1 MASLER
7 SDGEELWLWR
17 DDGSCGCGI
26 CKLGDGFW
34 GGKERMEDDRRGWK
48 MTERDMA
55 WIFLVD
61 GRVAGP
67 HVYVSRVLNFD

>member
-26 CKLGDGFW
+26 CKLGEGSG
-34 GGKERMEDDRRGWK
+34 GGKERMEDDRERHGLDWFLWMEEWQDRSLFRG
-48 MTERDMA
+48 
-55 WIFLVD
+55 F
-61 GRVAGP
+61 
-67 HVYVSRVLNFD
+67 

>member
-26 CKLGDGFW
+26 CKLGEGFW
-34 GGKERMEDDRRGWK
+34 GGKERMEDDRQRHGL
-48 MTERDMA
+48 D
-55 WIFLVD
+55 FLVD
-61 GRVAGP
+61 GRVAGLEARR
-67 HVYVSRVLNFD
+67 SMFQGF